1 MATRSQALSLLAAAF
16 MALPILAQDDSSL
29 FFDTVDVYVVNV
41 EVVVTDKDGNPA
53 TGLTRDD
60 FEVYEDGKQVEVGG
74 FFAVEGR
81 RAVTDAATGAGGPAA
96 TPGSSAP
103 DLDPAPATKR
113 LNLVVFVDNFN
124 MRPQNRNLIFDNL
137 RKYLEEALDPR
148 DRVMLVSLNDSIEI
162 AQSFTNDAARLIET
176 LSKLEK
182 QVGTHVRFDT
192 QHRTLLRHLQTAKL
206 EVPSAFDPGN
216 FDQAVLNANQLA
228 TEVRNLVEVRFKK
241 VRSTLGVLEQFTD
254 SLAGMP
260 GRKAI
265 LYVSDG
271 LPTRPADSMAQAWV
285 NKFEAWIMNQSIG
298 DLQGDLRDLTMM
310 GGSARYDTT
319 QQFDELVAHASANLV
334 AFYPISGGARTSSSR
349 VSAEFGAA
357 GTATGIGPMS
367 QDVLALESQSLDSSL
382 LMMAEG
388 TGGVAFT
395 STTNIDGLLE
405 RMVHDFDSFYSLGY
419 SPPHG
424 ADDEFHRIE
433 VKVKRPDLK
442 VRHLKGYRE
451 KEPMDNLKD
460 LTLSALHYD
469 LEDNRL
475 DIRLDPGEQT
485 PAKGGRFLVPVMVKI
500 PFKNL
505 LLLPRE
511 KVHSAKVSLYV
522 VVRDDKKG
530 GVSSPQR
537 VDLPIEIPNG
547 KILEALSQVATYPLE
562 LDMKRGHKRIS
573 IGVRDHLA
581 NVDSTVNLDLEVG
594 NLAAGD
600 PQTGAPDAGV
610 SGATDTSESSRP

>member
-1 MATRSQALSLLAAAF
+1 MVTRSLALSLLAVACIATP
-16 MALPILAQDDSSL
+16 LLAQDDSSL

-60 FEVYEDGKQVEVGG
+60 FEVYEDGERIEIGN

-81 RAVTDAATGAGGPAA
+81 QAVMEGPVDAAGPD
-96 TPGSSAP
+96 PSVP
-103 DLDPAPATKR
+103 DLAPAPATKR

-124 MRPQNRNLIFDNL
+124 MRPENRNLIFKNL
-137 RKYLEEALDPR
+137 RKYLKEQLDPR
-148 DRVMLVSLNDSIEI
+148 DRVMLVSLNDSVEI
-162 AQSFTNDAARLIET
+162 AQSFTNDVDLLIET
-176 LSKLEK
+176 LDRLET
-182 QVGTHVRFDT
+182 QAGTHVRFDA
-192 QHRTLLRHLQTAKL
+192 QHRTLLRHLQVAKL
-206 EVPSAFDPGN
+206 AVPSSFDPGN
-216 FDQAVLNANQLA
+216 FDAAVLNAGQLA
-228 TEVRNLVEVRFKK
+228 TEVRNLIETRFQK
-241 VRSTLGVLEQFTD
+241 VRSTLDVLEQFTD

-271 LPTRPADSMAQAWV
+271 LPTRPADSLAQAWV
-285 NKFEAWIMNQSIG
+285 NKFESWIYDQNIG
-298 DLQGDLRDLTMM
+298 DLRPDLRDMTML
-310 GGSARYDTT
+310 GGSARYDATR
-319 QQFDELVAHASANLV
+319 QFNELVAHASANLV
-334 AFYPISGGARTSSSR
+334 TFYPISNGSRTSSSR

-367 QDVLALESQSLDSSL
+367 QDVLALENQSLDSSL

-419 SPPHG
+419 SPPRR
-424 ADDEFHRIE
+424 ADDEFHKVE
-433 VKVKRPDLK
+433 VKVKRPDLV

-451 KEPMDNLKD
+451 KDPMANLKD
-460 LTLSALHYD
+460 LTLSALQFD

-475 DIRLDPGEQT
+475 EVRLDPGNQV
-485 PAKGGRFLVPVMVKI
+485 PAKGGRFRVPVLVKI

-505 LLLPRE
+505 LLLPQE
-511 KVHSAKVSLYV
+511 EVHSAKVSLFV

-530 GVSSPQR
+530 GVSTPQH

-547 KILEALSQVATYPLE
+547 KVLEALSQVATYPLE
-562 LDMKRGHKRIS
+562 LDMKRGPKRIS

-581 NVDSTVNLDLEVG
+581 NVDSTVNLELEVG
-594 NLAAGD
+594 A
-600 PQTGAPDAGV
+600 PQDDAPETGASP
-610 SGATDTSESSRP
+610 

>member
-1 MATRSQALSLLAAAF
+1 MATRSQALLLLAVAF
-16 MALPILAQDDSSL
+16 LASPLAAQDDSSL

-60 FEVYEDGKQVEVGG
+60 FEIYEDGKQVEVGN

-81 RAVTDAATGAGGPAA
+81 QAVLAAGSAAPEPADSVATGYEA
-96 TPGSSAP
+96 
-103 DLDPAPATKR
+103 PAPATKR

-124 MRPQNRNLIFDNL
+124 MRPENRNLIFDNL
-137 RKYLEEALDPR
+137 RGYLKEQLDPR
-148 DRVMLVSLNDSIEI
+148 DRVMLVSLNDSVEI
-162 AQSFTNDAARLIET
+162 AQSFTNDTDRLIET
-176 LSKLEK
+176 LSELEK
-182 QVGTHVRFDT
+182 QIGTHVRFDA
-192 QHRTLLRHLQTAKL
+192 QHRTLLRNMQTAKL
-206 EVPSAFDPGN
+206 EAPSAFDPGK
-216 FDQAVLNANQLA
+216 FDAAVLDASRLA
-228 TEVRNLVEVRFKK
+228 TDVRNLVDVRFQK
-241 VRSTLGVLEQFTD
+241 VRSTLDVLKQFTD

-260 GRKAI
+260 GRKAV

-271 LPTRPADSMAQAWV
+271 LPTRPADSLAQAWV
-285 NKFEAWIMNQSIG
+285 NKYEGWIMEHSIG
-298 DLQGDLRDLTMM
+298 DLRPDLRELTMM

-319 QQFDELVAHASANLV
+319 KRFNDLVAHASANLV
-334 AFYPISGGARTSSSR
+334 AFYPISNGSRTSSSR

-357 GTATGIGPMS
+357 GTRTGIGPMS
-367 QDVLALESQSLDSSL
+367 QDVLALESQSLNSSL

-419 SPPHG
+419 SPAHS
-424 ADDEFHRIE
+424 ADDEFHQVE

-451 KEPMDNLKD
+451 KDPMANLKD
-460 LTLSALHYD
+460 LTLSALHYE

-475 DIRLDPGEQT
+475 EIRLDPGDQK
-485 PAKGGRFLVPVMVKI
+485 PAKGGRFLVPVLVKI

-505 LLLPRE
+505 LLLPQE
-511 KVHSAKVSLYV
+511 KVHSAKVSLFV

-537 VDLPIEIPNG
+537 IDLPIEIPNG
-547 KILEALSQVATYPLE
+547 KVLEALSQVATYPLE
-562 LDMKRGHKRIS
+562 LDMKQGPKRIS

-581 NVDSTVNLDLEVG
+581 NVDSTVNLNLEVG
-594 NLAAGD
+594 GPQDNAA
-600 PQTGAPDAGV
+600 DAAA
-610 SGATDTSESSRP
+610 SDSSRP